1 MKKVRKWFRMSGKK
15 KLLLLTVI
23 IAGIVSVFLGVHTM
37 RDVRGREAA
46 AGELPVQETQA
57 KIGKISNTIVGT
69 GNLEC
74 GEEVSVAIPSG
85 VVVDEVNVESGDS
98 VSKGDVLAVVN
109 EASVRRAMEDIQEE
123 IDALDEEIDDSKDD
137 TDSKSVKSKVD
148 AKVKKIYVQEGQEV
162 SECMAAQGAL
172 MVLSMEDYVTAED
185 EADTEIL
192 VTATVG
198 SVAEICVSEG
208 DDVYA
213 GTTLF
218 KLESDGQTLEYQ
230 EGMAKRQELAK
241 TLQKLTVLSQN
252 TTITAESD
260 GIIKSVNISAEDSIG
275 ETQDAQVSKNA
286 TAVVGSASHTAKDGA
301 EMEST
306 TENGKGDEE
315 PNTTENRKEQENQNT
330 TENGKGDEEQNVNGN
345 LLTLKVEESGVTDK
359 DTLVVE
365 TPETGKKPQTALQA
379 KDGSY
384 EGTIAWTPSGKK
396 FAAETSYQAYVSL
409 SAADGY
415 LFGTDSISQ
424 VKAGVL
430 SGIEV
435 AEEGKKLSFCI
446 TYPFTLSESPDGES
460 GKGNGGNY
468 DGSEGNENND
478 GNKNS
483 GGNENNGTVTGQG
496 SNGNGNGSAAGN
508 SSVSSQSGVVLA
520 SASSSSAAASQE
532 STETADSDSE
542 ITAFVIASSDTM
554 TLSVNVDELD
564 INSVSKDQ
572 QAEITLD
579 AVEGETFTGK
589 VVKVGNT
596 ASSSGGVAKYTVKLT
611 VPGDE
616 RMKEGMNASAVITI
630 EERENV
636 VTIPVNA
643 LQERGNQAF
652 VYTQV
657 DSEGNLQGE
666 QEVTTG
672 LSDGETV
679 EITDGLSEGD
689 SVYYQR
695 SGNISRQDSFPGAG
709 GMEGGP
715 GGAME
720 DMKNGNFK
728 GGEAGGGMPDGN
740 MPGKAMPGGQQ

>member
-37 RDVRGREAA
+37 KDVRGREAA

-85 VVVDEVNVESGDS
+85 VVVDEVKVESGDS

-137 TDSKSVKSKVD
+137 TDSQSVKSKVD
-148 AKVKKIYVQEGQEV
+148 GKVKKIYVQEGQEV

-230 EGMAKRQELAK
+230 EEMAKRQELAK

-260 GIIKSVNISAEDSIG
+260 GIIKSVNISAEGSTG

-286 TAVVGSASHTAKDGA
+286 TAVVGSASHTAEDGA
-301 EMEST
+301 ETES
-306 TENGKGDEE
+306 
-315 PNTTENRKEQENQNT
+315 T